1 MTLPYYSNEEIKNKK
16 DEISTNLGNA
26 NYFTRIG
33 KVQELIKKEDKDIKI
48 LELGCGRGRLSRD
61 LMNEGYKN
69 MTLVDI
75 DNYTDGLEVELK
87 DLSFEKL
94 SFDDNQFDIVLAIAI
109 IEHLENPFLLYREVH
124 RILKPGGKFI
134 VAVPNVLSLKS
145 RINFLLSGNM
155 TGFNRHNNHI
165 SFFSKDVFHKVIKNK
180 FNIVDRY
187 FSKGFIKI
195 FGNKLRLDNS
205 TFIKN
210 FGTKE
215 LIIFEKI

>member
-1 MTLPYYSNEEIKNKK
+1 MTLPYYSNEEIKSKK
-16 DEISTNLGNA
+16 EEISINLGNA

-33 KVQELIKKEDKDIKI
+33 KVQELIKKEDKDIRI

-69 MTLVDI
+69 LTLIDI
-75 DNYTDGLEVELK
+75 DNYTEGLGVDLK

-94 SFDDNQFDIVLAIAI
+94 DYADNKFDLVLAIAI

-124 RILKPGGKFI
+124 RVLKPGGKFI
-134 VAVPNVLSLKS
+134 IAIPNVLSLKS
-145 RINFLLSGNM
+145 RINFLLSGNV
-155 TGFNRHNNHI
+155 TGFNKHNNHI
-165 SFFSKDVFHKVIKNK
+165 SFFSKDVFYKVIKDK
-180 FNIVDRY
+180 LRVIDKY
-187 FSKGFIKI
+187 YSKGFINI
-195 FGNKLRLDNS
+195 LGNKVRLDNKI
-205 TFIKN
+205 FNKN